1 MTGGTPGSKKRASC
15 DYGKG
20 CELKKRHQTKPHVS
34 TENADD
40 LPSASADLVH
50 RVIEHPSQTESNR
63 RAPTQMSRTFESLSV
78 MMHLS

>member
-1 MTGGTPGSKKRASC
+1 MAKVVN
-15 DYGKG
+15 
-20 CELKKRHQTKPHVS
+20 LKNAIRPSLTYQLK
-34 TENADD
+34 NADD

-63 RAPTQMSRTFESLSV
+63 RAPTQMSRTFESLGV